1 MFTIIKLILF
11 LVGLIVYIVERIN
24 FEKRKF
30 SKSEDYISLYREY
43 NTMMIVLFFALVI
56 DNSIDILT

>member
-24 FEKRKF
+24 FEKRKS